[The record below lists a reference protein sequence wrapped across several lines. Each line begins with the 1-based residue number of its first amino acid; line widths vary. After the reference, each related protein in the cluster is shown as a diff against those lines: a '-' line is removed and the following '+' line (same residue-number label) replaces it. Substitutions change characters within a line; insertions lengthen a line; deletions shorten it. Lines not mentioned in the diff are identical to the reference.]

1 MFQNGVKRAVPTK
14 SSCASPNHPCTH
26 LDSHS
31 LEAELTPGTPAP
43 AGKPPRPS
51 RPLRRG
57 PGQAGRVR
65 VPPSASTAPLPSPA
79 RLCDG
84 DRTAFPPRAPAAW
97 MEMERAPGARGH
109 SPAVSRRTAAHPRAR
124 HGSSPG
130 ASGPLPRSLLQA
142 GGGSR
147 RHTPGPRLGPN
158 AAPTVLPGA
167 GGRAA
172 WTRVPPARPAPSP
185 VLLFTPGGLLPGARG
200 HLERVDWAS
209 SGPRARPGVAR
220 LGAEQ
225 GCCFRE
231 EAR

>member
-1 MFQNGVKRAVPTK
+1 MPTK
-14 SSCASPNHPCTH
+14 PSCASPNHPCTH
-26 LDSHS
+26 LDFHF
-31 LEAELTPGTPAP
+31 LEAELTPGTTAP

-57 PGQAGRVR
+57 PRKTDVVR

-84 DRTAFPPRAPAAW
+84 DWTAFPPRAPAAW
-97 MEMERAPGARGH
+97 LEMERAPGARGH
-109 SPAVSRRTAAHPRAR
+109 GPVVSRRTAAHPRTPR
-124 HGSSPG
+124 VLTRGF
-130 ASGPLPRSLLQA
+130 GPLPRSLLQA

-158 AAPTVLPGA
+158 AAPTVLPSA

-172 WTRVPPARPAPSP
+172 RTRVPPARPAPSP

-209 SGPRARPGVAR
+209 SRPPRCRPVRG
-220 LGAEQ
+220 
-225 GCCFRE
+225 
-231 EAR
+231 